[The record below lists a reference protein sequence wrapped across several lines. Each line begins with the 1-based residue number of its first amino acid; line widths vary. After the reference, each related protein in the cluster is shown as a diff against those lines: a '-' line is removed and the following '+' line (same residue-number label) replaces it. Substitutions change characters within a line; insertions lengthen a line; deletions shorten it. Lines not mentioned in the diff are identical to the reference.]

1 MPSTQK
7 EHDGM
12 EDTRL
17 DRRLLLMAMGAISA
31 GRPLGGVSD
40 AAAFSSGGRVL
51 DAGRGEHLVHFR
63 DGGDIFIFVGADTGT
78 DTVAL
83 GTQQIKA
90 RGGIP
95 VHRHLHMEE
104 AFYVIDG
111 SGECLLDDVPHP
123 VSRGASIF
131 IPRNTWHGFKTPTDD
146 LLVLWI
152 MAPGGLDGFFRE
164 TCSPPGAAPKKLSA
178 DQIRQ
183 IAKKYGIEFR

>member
-1 MPSTQK
+1 MKNTN
-7 EHDGM
+7 
-12 EDTRL
+12 L
-17 DRRLLLMAMGAISA
+17 NRRLLVMAMGAFSA
-31 GRPLGGVSD
+31 GASFGRISES
-40 AAAFSSGGRVL
+40 AAVASGGRVL

-63 DGGDIFIFVGADTGT
+63 DGGDIFIFSGVDTGS
-78 DTVAL
+78 DSLAL

-95 VHRHLHMEE
+95 IHRHLHMEE
-104 AFYVIDG
+104 AFYVIEG
-111 SGECLLDDVPHP
+111 NGECLLDEMPHS

-131 IPRNTWHGFKTPTDD
+131 IPRNTWHGFKTRSDD

-164 TCSPPGAAPKKLSA
+164 TCSPPGATPKNLTA